1 MLYKKALEAKKI
13 SGSASYYAA
22 EAREAGR
29 LLKAKQRERQMELF
43 TEANAH
49 KSRNQ
54 LDLHFL
60 TTAEAIKELSHFISY
75 REASLR

>member
-13 SGSASYYAA
+13 IGASSYYAA
-22 EAREAGR
+22 EAREAGKV
-29 LLKAKQRERQMELF
+29 LKSKQRERQMELF
-43 TEANAH
+43 NSVNSQ

-60 TTAEAIKELSHFISY
+60 TTADAIKQLIQFISA
-75 REASLR
+75 REALIR

>member
-1 MLYKKALEAKKI
+1 MDPQPC
-13 SGSASYYAA
+13 
-22 EAREAGR
+22 REAGR

-43 TEANAH
+43 TEANAT

-60 TTAEAIKELSHFISY
+60 TTAEAIKELAHFISY
-75 REASLR
+75 REASVR